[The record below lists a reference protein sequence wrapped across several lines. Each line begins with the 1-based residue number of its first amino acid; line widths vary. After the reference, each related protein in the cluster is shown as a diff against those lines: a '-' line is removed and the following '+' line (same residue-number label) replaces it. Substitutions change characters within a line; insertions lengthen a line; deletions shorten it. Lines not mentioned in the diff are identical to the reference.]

1 MFIEDLGWDR
11 FTTSLSTSVGDTALE
26 LTGIAQ
32 KKGVVVFLC
41 RTERTVLANRGLLR
55 QIQRA
60 LRKRY
65 HEHILITVCETP
77 RKQVWQW
84 ATLGADGHHVVHR
97 EHPFFSHA
105 PPPRLLERLRRL
117 NISIDEEEQLGLI
130 DVVARMREALSP
142 INEFNLFAK
151 WPKFAAKSDR
161 LAMAL
166 KRGEPGAFHR
176 FVEFHLPLARH
187 ASRMLNRWVDLDP
200 EDAEQ
205 TAMIGLIEAA
215 RRFDPERGYQFST
228 YAGHWLRQ
236 SCQRHGI
243 DYGLFIRI
251 PPHIFWPCYRMD
263 RDRQRRYQST
273 VDGDSVVL
281 ITELCEQYG
290 IDREIWERFIAA
302 QRVTRLSELDKDE
315 LRAFRQRSSFHLM
328 EDIDR
333 TDVRDRVEQTLN
345 TINRRFAQVLRLRY
359 GLDGFPK
366 TLEEAGSILGVT
378 RERVRQLQKLAEKA
392 FWHRITGVPVPPKQR
407 RSKSSL
413 PPEPSEP
420 IHDDPA

>member
-1 MFIEDLGWDR
+1 
-11 FTTSLSTSVGDTALE
+11 
-26 LTGIAQ
+26 
-32 KKGVVVFLC
+32 
-41 RTERTVLANRGLLR
+41 LA
-55 QIQRA
+55 
-60 LRKRY
+60 
-65 HEHILITVCETP
+65 
-77 RKQVWQW
+77 
-84 ATLGADGHHVVHR
+84 ADGHHVVHR

-117 NISIDEEEQLGLI
+117 NISIAEEEQLGLI
-130 DVVARMREALSP
+130 EVVARIREALSP
-142 INEFNLFAK
+142 LNEFNLFVRF
-151 WPKFAAKSDR
+151 PNLAAKSDR

-187 ASRMLNRWVDLDP
+187 ASKMVRRWVDLDP
-200 EDAEQ
+200 EDTEQ

-228 YAGHWLRQ
+228 YAGYWLRQ

-243 DYGLFIRI
+243 EYGLFIRI

-263 RDRQRRYQST
+263 RDRRRRYQPA
-273 VDGDSVVL
+273 VDRDSDELV
-281 ITELCEQYG
+281 TQLCEQHG
-290 IDREIWERFIAA
+290 IDREIWERFVAA
-302 QRVTRLSELDKDE
+302 QRVIRMSELDKSE

-328 EDIDR
+328 EDIER
-333 TDVRDRVEQTLN
+333 TDLRDWVEQILN

-366 TLEEAGSILGVT
+366 TLEEAGAILGVT

-392 FWHRITGVPVPPKQR
+392 VWHRITGFPAPPKQR
-407 RSKSSL
+407 RSKSST

-420 IHDDPA
+420 KVYDPA